1 MLLKF
6 YISQFKID
14 QATGNMI
21 KSRRSYS
28 WPVNFNVTDCNA
40 IILNNIRFNDAT

>member
-6 YISQFKID
+6 YISQFIID

-21 KSRRSYS
+21 KAGG
-28 WPVNFNVTDCNA
+28 VTLGQS
-40 IILNNIRFNDAT
+40 ISMSLTGMQ